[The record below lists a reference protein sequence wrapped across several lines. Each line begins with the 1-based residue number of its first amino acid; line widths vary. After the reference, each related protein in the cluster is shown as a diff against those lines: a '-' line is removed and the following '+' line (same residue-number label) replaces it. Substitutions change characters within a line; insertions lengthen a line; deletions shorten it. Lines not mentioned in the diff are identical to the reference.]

1 MRKSIVLCATAALL
15 ALSMSANAAVV
26 VIGASPSFDIDKMS
40 MKYDLVKPDVYNIEL
55 DDVAVLLNPGI
66 SIPDGDGK
74 HQLPAGAIAKSVT
87 TVNRYEVPP
96 HIGWLNS

>member
-1 MRKSIVLCATAALL
+1 MKKSLLLATALM
-15 ALSMSANAAVV
+15 LSLSLSAHANVV
-26 VIGASPSFDIDKMS
+26 VLDASASVDS
-40 MKYDLVKPDVYNIEL
+40 GKYVISHDLVKPDIYNIEL

-87 TVNRYEVPP
+87 TVNRYEVQP